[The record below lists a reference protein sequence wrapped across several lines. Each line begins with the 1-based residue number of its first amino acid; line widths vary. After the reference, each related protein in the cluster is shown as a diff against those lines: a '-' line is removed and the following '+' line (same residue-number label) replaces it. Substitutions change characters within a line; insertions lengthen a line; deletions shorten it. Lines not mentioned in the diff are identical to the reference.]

1 MDWMP
6 LIYAV
11 LAGCVFAPLEWL
23 LPERDERLDR
33 RATLTNAGFA
43 TIGNLLTHALLA
55 ASMGVALGA
64 AARVEWLDL
73 GVRGPAAL
81 IIGLLVFELGGYAY
95 HRAAHAVPALWRLH
109 AVHHSAPQMNWLAA
123 YRQHPLEIVLMT
135 MAQNLPL
142 VLLGVPI
149 GAHALVVV
157 LLALNTVFVHTNL
170 RKPPWLRWHPWLRW
184 LIATPRFHHRH
195 HDRDAQPANFAS
207 LLPILD
213 RVFGSYADAP
223 AHQFGLAEPHPTR
236 FWALLAWPF
245 LMTDA
250 SRFALRPAARA
261 ALRARPS
268 FDLRFNFRPARSST
282 DPGPRSPRQT
292 QTSPSAPCPRG

>member
-23 LPERDERLDR
+23 LPERDEQLDR

-73 GVRGPAAL
+73 GLRGPAAL
-81 IIGLLVFELGGYAY
+81 IVGLLLFELGGYAY

-170 RKPPWLRWHPWLRW
+170 RAPPWLRW

-245 LMTDA
+245 A
-250 SRFALRPAARA
+250 S
-261 ALRARPS
+261 
-268 FDLRFNFRPARSST
+268 LRFARSST
-282 DPGPRSPRQT
+282 GRGPRSPRQT